1 MAYKVIVADSSPSA
15 QKAAHLAL
23 PEPEFEIHMFGDG
36 WKVIQA
42 LPDINPDAVL
52 LSLQLPS
59 MDGYDVGL
67 YLRTQETYNQCA
79 LVLVRGAFEALD
91 LRKISPV
98 EYDGLIQKPF
108 DSASL
113 SRMIRAALDK
123 KKEIPS
129 FPEDPLLEDIALP
142 EHPPEDIPAVT
153 PQWTD
158 ELEKKIHEV
167 VKKEIRK
174 STDELENWTREIVSS
189 EFKKMLVEELKAIEK
204 K

>member
-15 QKAAHLAL
+15 QRAAQFAL
-23 PEPEFEIHMFGDG
+23 SEPEFEIHTFGDG

-42 LPDINPDAVL
+42 LPDINPDAIL

-67 YLRTQETYNQCA
+67 YVRTQDAFDQCA
-79 LVLVRGAFEALD
+79 LILMRGAFEALD

-108 DSASL
+108 DSDSL
-113 SRMIRAALDK
+113 LRMVKEALDRRK
-123 KKEIPS
+123 DIPS
-129 FPEDPLLEDIALP
+129 LPEEPLLEDVSLP
-142 EHPPEDIPAVT
+142 EAPPENRTAMT
-153 PQWTD
+153 PEWMS
-158 ELEKKIHEV
+158 EIEKKIHEA

-174 STDELENWTREIVSS
+174 STDELEHWTREIVSS
-189 EFKKMLVEELKAIEK
+189 EFKKMLVEELKASEK

>member
-1 MAYKVIVADSSPSA
+1 MAYKVVVADNSPSA
-15 QKAAHLAL
+15 QRAVQLAL

-67 YLRTQETYNQCA
+67 YLRTQEAFNQCA
-79 LVLVRGAFEALD
+79 LILLRGAFEALD

-108 DSASL
+108 DSDSL
-113 SRMIRAALDK
+113 FRLVRDALEK
-123 KKEIPS
+123 RKEIPS
-129 FPEDPLLEDIALP
+129 FPEEPLLDDIALP
-142 EHPPEDIPAVT
+142 ENPPEDIPRVT
-153 PQWTD
+153 PEWTD

-174 STDELENWTREIVSS
+174 STDELEDWTREIVSS

>member
-1 MAYKVIVADSSPSA
+1 MTYKVVVADNSPSA
-15 QKAAHLAL
+15 QRAVQLAL

-67 YLRTQETYNQCA
+67 YLRTQEAFNQCA
-79 LVLVRGAFEALD
+79 LILLRGAFEALD

-108 DSASL
+108 DSDSL
-113 SRMIRAALDK
+113 FRLVRDALEK
-123 KKEIPS
+123 RKEIPS
-129 FPEDPLLEDIALP
+129 FPEEPLLDDIALP
-142 EHPPEDIPAVT
+142 ENPPEDIPQVT
-153 PQWTD
+153 PEWTD

-174 STDELENWTREIVSS
+174 STDELEDWTREIVSS

>member
-1 MAYKVIVADSSPSA
+1 MAYKIIVADSSPSA
-15 QKAAHLAL
+15 QKAVQLAL
-23 PEPEFEIHMFGDG
+23 PEPEFEINMFGDG

-42 LPDINPDAVL
+42 LPDINPDALL

-67 YLRTQETYNQCA
+67 YLRTQEAYNQCA
-79 LVLVRGAFEALD
+79 LILIRGAFEALD

-108 DSASL
+108 DSDSL
-113 SRMIRAALDK
+113 SRVVREALDK

-129 FPEDPLLEDIALP
+129 FPEDPLLEDAGLP
-142 EHPPEDIPAVT
+142 EHPPEDVPAMT
-153 PQWTD
+153 PQWAD

-174 STDELENWTREIVSS
+174 STDELEHWTREIVSS
-189 EFKKMLVEELKAIEK
+189 EFKKMLVEELKAVEK

>member
-15 QKAAHLAL
+15 QRAVQMAL

-36 WKVIQA
+36 WKVIQV

-67 YLRTQETYNQCA
+67 YIRTQEALNQCA
-79 LVLVRGAFEALD
+79 LILMRGAFEALD

-98 EYDGLIQKPF
+98 NYDGLIQKPF
-108 DSASL
+108 DSESL
-113 SRMIRAALDK
+113 SKMVREALERK
-123 KKEIPS
+123 KDIPS
-129 FPEDPLLEDIALP
+129 LPEEPLLEDIPMP
-142 EHPPEDIPAVT
+142 EHPPEDIPSVT
-153 PQWTD
+153 PEWMS

-174 STDELENWTREIVSS
+174 STDELEHWTREIVSS
-189 EFKKMLVEELKAIEK
+189 EFKKMLVEELKATEK